1 MSEVI
6 VKTERVDDIPL
17 LVSQQQAMG
26 LDEIIDEVV
35 VCHGNRQG
43 LSVGWTVIGWLS
55 FILSES
61 DHRLSYVEGWV
72 RTHLE
77 TLKRVMPGVVRP
89 NDFTDDRLGDV
100 LRILSEDTVWQQIE
114 VRLRERLVQV
124 YELPR
129 ETVRV
134 DTTTVSLYH
143 DSEGSVLFRHGHS
156 KDHRSDLAQVK
167 VLLASLDPLALPL
180 VTMVLP
186 GDRADDGLY
195 VPAINQV
202 RETMGPAGLLYVGD
216 SKMEAI
222 ATRGQVVAGGD
233 YYLVPLSRKGQPGQ
247 LLTEL
252 VTQVLAQEQELVS
265 IYTSEQVE
273 QNKVLAQGWESQR
286 EQAAILETG
295 EVTWIERLLLIY
307 SPPLAQSGYRGLQQR
322 LQQAE
327 ARLTALTPAPG
338 RGKRQA
344 RDLAQLQADVDT
356 ILSRHRVSDFLQV
369 TYHQEVTE
377 HHIRAYRD
385 KPARIEKTVRYQ
397 LTVTR
402 DETAIQTAYQTLGWR
417 LYATNAPADRL
428 SLTEAVQTYRGG
440 VPTIERSMARLKGRP
455 LGLRPVFVHREDHV
469 TGLVRLLSL
478 ALRVLTLTEFVVRR
492 SLQVEQDELTGLYPG
507 NPTQATHRPT
517 STRLLKA
524 FKGITLSFIDLPGQ
538 HICHVTPLTPLQNR
552 ILQLLRFSDAIY
564 TELTNIQPIPP

>member
-1 MSEVI
+1 MSEVS

-35 VCHGNRQG
+35 VRHGNRQG
-43 LSVGWTVIGWLS
+43 LSLGWTVIGWLS

-114 VRLRERLVQV
+114 VGLGERLVQV

-143 DSEGSVLFRHGHS
+143 DSEESVLFRHGHS

-202 RETMGPAGLLYVGD
+202 RETMG
-216 SKMEAI
+216 
-222 ATRGQVVAGGD
+222 
-233 YYLVPLSRKGQPGQ
+233 QPGCCM
-247 LLTEL
+247 
-252 VTQVLAQEQELVS
+252 LATARWKQ
-265 IYTSEQVE
+265 
-273 QNKVLAQGWESQR
+273 
-286 EQAAILETG
+286 
-295 EVTWIERLLLIY
+295 
-307 SPPLAQSGYRGLQQR
+307 SPPEGRWLQ
-322 LQQAE
+322 
-327 ARLTALTPAPG
+327 G
-338 RGKRQA
+338 
-344 RDLAQLQADVDT
+344 VT
-356 ILSRHRVSDFLQV
+356 I
-369 TYHQEVTE
+369 
-377 HHIRAYRD
+377 I
-385 KPARIEKTVRYQ
+385 
-397 LTVTR
+397 
-402 DETAIQTAYQTLGWR
+402 W
-417 LYATNAPADRL
+417 
-428 SLTEAVQTYRGG
+428 
-440 VPTIERSMARLKGRP
+440 
-455 LGLRPVFVHREDHV
+455 
-469 TGLVRLLSL
+469 
-478 ALRVLTLTEFVVRR
+478 
-492 SLQVEQDELTGLYPG
+492 
-507 NPTQATHRPT
+507 
-517 STRLLKA
+517 
-524 FKGITLSFIDLPGQ
+524 
-538 HICHVTPLTPLQNR
+538 CH
-552 ILQLLRFSDAIY
+552 
-564 TELTNIQPIPP
+564 